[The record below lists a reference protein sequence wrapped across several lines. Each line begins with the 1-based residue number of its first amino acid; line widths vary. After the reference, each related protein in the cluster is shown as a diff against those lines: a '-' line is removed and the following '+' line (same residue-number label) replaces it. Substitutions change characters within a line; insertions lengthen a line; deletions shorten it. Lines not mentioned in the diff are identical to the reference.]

1 VIEFSLGIFGY
12 PFTHE
17 WMFYVFESVP
27 MLPAI
32 SIFCLWH
39 PADYFG
45 GGKWGD
51 RTEDIRLES
60 SDIAV

>member
-1 VIEFSLGIFGY
+1 
-12 PFTHE
+12 
-17 WMFYVFESVP
+17 MFYVFESVP